1 MTCDI
6 LIITWATAR
15 NNSYE
20 AEKWTTLSWCLFL
33 QNAAPS
39 GFTHLLSFSDEWH
52 AMMQRLRDIY
62 TIVPFFP
69 PSSGPEVGNID
80 SKVGLQDA
88 SGNCTSTCF
97 FSCTCTCNVPQG
109 ILNVIECIIF
119 SRDKVLNLFVQIIP
133 TDVDAA
139 TRRTSLLQSVVLL
152 SL

>member
-52 AMMQRLRDIY
+52 AMMQRLRDIC
-62 TIVPFFP
+62 TIVPLFQQSESKQTLQFDLFP
-69 PSSGPEVGNID
+69 KLMVWNWRDESF
-80 SKVGLQDA
+80 
-88 SGNCTSTCF
+88 NCRLLANEPKWDLKQFLT
-97 FSCTCTCNVPQG
+97 
-109 ILNVIECIIF
+109 
-119 SRDKVLNLFVQIIP
+119 FVRK
-133 TDVDAA
+133 AK
-139 TRRTSLLQSVVLL
+139 L
-152 SL
+152 S